1 MTYGIAALATG
12 SGGLVGFVLGLIGGG
27 GSILAVPLLMY
38 VVGAGFLDFLWPA
51 LANLLSVT
59 KGACYVR
66 MSSSEWP
73 ALLRDWQEAG
83 GKWSSTII
91 WGKKSF
97 APCRAVAS
105 ATHFDTAES
114 GYITMTVPMSH
125 ERNCRRQVQNAA
137 RARNQPTSTGP
148 RSAL

>member
-114 GYITMTVPMSH
+114 GYITMAVPISH